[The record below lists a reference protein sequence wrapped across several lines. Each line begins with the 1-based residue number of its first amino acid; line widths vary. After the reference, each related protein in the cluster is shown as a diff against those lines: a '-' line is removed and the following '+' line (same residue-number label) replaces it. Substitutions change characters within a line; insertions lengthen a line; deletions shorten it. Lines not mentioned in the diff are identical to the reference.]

1 MHGNDLLPPS
11 CSSAIPLPQGRG
23 VTRSLVALLLA
34 GLGGCALF
42 APIGAPVSGGHVERH
57 GKLHVEGL
65 QLTDS
70 HGQAIQLR
78 GVSFFWILWH
88 EENLKS
94 SAVSFMRRNMGTS
107 VIRIP
112 VPAKDYA
119 NRSSTYDAQVST
131 MLGWARDNGMYAII
145 DWHMEDNP
153 QKYHDVALEFW
164 KRMASTYANDPH
176 VFYEICNEPT
186 GAGWSEDI
194 VPYAKDVIAEIR
206 KRDTSTVIIVGTPEW
221 SRKIG
226 YAARD
231 PLKEDA
237 SGRPIRNVMYTYH
250 GYASTHGM
258 KADVEPYIDKIPLF
272 CTEWGVSEAN
282 GSGRQDW
289 ARSREFVDYLRDNPY
304 QKVSWTQWSW
314 VDKRETS
321 ALLQPGTGGLSWQLS
336 AAGDSNAVWASKPS
350 ELTFPGW
357 TPAPPREA
365 APERTPEGTRTGR
378 QRN

>member
-1 MHGNDLLPPS
+1 MKASRRRLALP
-11 CSSAIPLPQGRG
+11 A
-23 VTRSLVALLLA
+23 ALAASVL
-34 GLGGCALF
+34 LGGCALMGV
-42 APIGAPVSGGHVERH
+42 GAPVEGGFVAKH
-57 GKLHVEGL
+57 GKLRVEGL

-70 HGQAIQLR
+70 HGQAVQLR

-94 SAVSFMRRNMGTS
+94 SAVSFMRRHMGTS

-119 NRSSTYDAQVST
+119 NKSTTYDAQVSS
-131 MLGWARDNGMYAII
+131 MVGWARDNGMYAII

-153 QKYHDVALEFW
+153 QTYHDLALEFW
-164 KRMASTYANDPH
+164 KRTSKTYANDPH

-186 GAGWSEDI
+186 GAGWTEDI

-206 KRDTSTVIIVGTPEW
+206 RHDTSTVIIVGTPEW

-226 YAARD
+226 FAARD
-231 PLKEDA
+231 PLTADA
-237 SGRPIRNVMYTYH
+237 AGNPVKNIMYTYH

-258 KADVEPYIDKIPLF
+258 KADIEPFIDKIPLF
-272 CTEWGVSEAN
+272 STEWGVSEAN

-289 ARSREFVDYLRDNPY
+289 AKSREFIEYLRDNPY

-336 AAGDSNAVWASKPS
+336 AAGDSNAVWASVPRES
-350 ELTFPGW
+350 SFPGW
-357 TPAPPREA
+357 KPEAPRPA